1 VHCTKT
7 ERMRLIVYVFM
18 NVQSNNNNN
27 NNEAFFSVYNIG
39 DLFAD
44 IDS

>member
-27 NNEAFFSVYNIG
+27 NEAFFSVYNIE

>member
-27 NNEAFFSVYNIG
+27 NEAFFSVYNIG